1 MKRISHR
8 MVFLL
13 VLMAM
18 LAVGLAVFAIQYGMY
33 ADDWVT
39 FSGSPHVYT
48 GSNLSTGQVTDR
60 NGVLLL
66 ENSGGRVY
74 AEDAALRRSTMHL
87 LGDRFGYISAPVLNA
102 YADELVGF
110 SPVNGLYSAV
120 EQGSTAELTVYAEV
134 QKAALAELEG
144 RKGTIGI
151 YNYQTGE
158 ILCAVTTPTYD
169 PDAMPD
175 VEGDETGAY
184 DGVYLN
190 RLFQTTYVPGSIFKI
205 ITAAAALETLED
217 ARTMTF
223 TCTGSCEI
231 GGDTINCNGVHGTVT
246 LQQALGKSCNVA
258 FGQLAVQLGA
268 ETLTAYA
275 EKFGITEALSFDG
288 ITTAAGSFDLTGA
301 ADSQIA
307 WAGIGQYTDLINPCQ
322 YLTVLGAIAND
333 GVAVQPHLMKS
344 VQNGLLTSYEAETSR
359 QPAVL
364 EAESAQ
370 QLSEMMR
377 WTVTDIYGAWQFPD
391 LYVCAKSGTAEL
403 GPETTPHATFA
414 GFIRDEQYPLA
425 FVVIVEHGGS
435 GSAACAP
442 IAGRV
447 LQACVDAMDR
457 EAKN

>member
-18 LAVGLAVFAIQYGMY
+18 LAVGLSLFAIQYGMH
-33 ADDWVT
+33 ADEWVI
-39 FSGSPHVYT
+39 FAGSPHVYS
-48 GSNLSTGQVTDR
+48 GGNLSSGQVTDR
-60 NGVLLL
+60 EGVLLL
-66 ENSGGRVY
+66 ENTDGRSY
-74 AEDAALRRSTMHL
+74 SADTALRRSTMHL
-87 LGDRFGYISAPVLNA
+87 LGDRYGYISAPVLNA
-102 YADELVGF
+102 YAHELVGF
-110 SPVNGLYSAV
+110 SPINGLYSVA

-151 YNYQTGE
+151 YNYKTGE
-158 ILCAVTTPTYD
+158 ILCAVSAPTYD

-175 VEGDETGAY
+175 VDGDTTGAY

-190 RLFQTTYVPGSIFKI
+190 RLFQTVYVPGSIFKI
-205 ITAAAALETLED
+205 ITAAAALETLEN
-217 ARTMTF
+217 AETMTF
-223 TCTGSCEI
+223 HCTGSCEI
-231 GGDTINCNGVHGTVT
+231 GGDTVNCNGVHGTVN

-268 ETLTAYA
+268 ETMTEYA
-275 EKFGITEALSFDG
+275 EKFGITQPLQFDG
-288 ITTAAGSFDLTGA
+288 IVTAAGSFDLEGA

-307 WAGIGQYTDLINPCQ
+307 WAGIGQYKDLVNPCQ

-333 GVAVQPHLMKS
+333 GRPVQPHLMKA
-344 VQNGLLTSYEAETSR
+344 VHNGTLTGYEAKTKRMPE
-359 QPAVL
+359 VL
-364 EAESAQ
+364 EVEAAQKLSA
-370 QLSEMMR
+370 MMHSA
-377 WTVTDIYGAWQFPD
+377 VTDVYGAWQFPD

>member
-13 VLMAM
+13 VLMAV
-18 LAVGLAVFAIQYGMY
+18 LAVGLVVFAMQYGMY

-39 FSGSPHVYT
+39 FPGSPHVYN
-48 GSNLSTGQVTDR
+48 GGNLSTGQVTDR
-60 NGVLLL
+60 KGVLLL
-66 ENSGGRVY
+66 ENGEDREY
-74 AEDAALRRSTMHL
+74 AADAALRRSTMHL
-87 LGDRFGYISAPVLNA
+87 LGDRFGYISSPVLNA
-102 YADELVGF
+102 YAHELVGF
-110 SPVNGLYSAV
+110 SPINGLYSAA
-120 EQGSTAELTVYAEV
+120 EQGSTAELTVSAEV

-151 YNYQTGE
+151 YNYETGE

-169 PDAMPD
+169 PDQMPD
-175 VEGDETGAY
+175 VEGDVTGAY

-223 TCTGSCEI
+223 QCTGSCEI
-231 GGDTINCNGVHGTVT
+231 GGDTINCNGVHGTVD

-268 ETLTAYA
+268 ETLTEYA
-275 EKFGITEALSFDG
+275 EKFGITESVQFDG
-288 ITTAAGSFDLTGA
+288 ITTAAGNFDLEGA

-322 YLTVLGAIAND
+322 FLMAMGTIANY
-333 GVAVQPHLMKS
+333 GRPVRPRLMNEIRSGS
-344 VQNGLLTSYEAETSR
+344 VSIYEAKTKR
-359 QPAVL
+359 MPVVL
-364 EAESAQ
+364 ESETAQ
-370 QLSEMMR
+370 TLSTMMHKA
-377 WTVTDIYGAWQFPD
+377 VTDIYGAWQFPD

-403 GPETTPHATFA
+403 GPEATPHATFA
-414 GFIRDEQYPLA
+414 GFIHDTEYPLA
-425 FVVIVEHGGS
+425 FIVIVEHGGS

-447 LQACVDAMDR
+447 LQVCIDVMDR
-457 EAKN
+457 EAKK

>member
-13 VLMAM
+13 VLMAV
-18 LAVGLAVFAIQYGMY
+18 LAVGLVVFAMQYGMY

-39 FSGSPHVYT
+39 FPGSPHVYN
-48 GSNLSTGQVTDR
+48 GGNLSTGQVTDR
-60 NGVLLL
+60 EGVLLL
-66 ENSGGRVY
+66 ENGENRDY
-74 AEDAALRRSTMHL
+74 ATDAALRRSTMHL

-102 YADELVGF
+102 YSHELVGF
-110 SPVNGLYSAV
+110 SPINGLYSAA
-120 EQGSTAELTVYAEV
+120 EQGSTAELTVSAEV

-151 YNYQTGE
+151 YNYETGE

-169 PDAMPD
+169 PDQMPD
-175 VEGDETGAY
+175 VEGDVTGAY

-205 ITAAAALETLED
+205 VTAAAALETMEN

-223 TCTGSCEI
+223 QCTGSCEI
-231 GGDTINCNGVHGTVT
+231 GGDTINCNGVHGTVN

-268 ETLTAYA
+268 ETLTEYA
-275 EKFGITEALSFDG
+275 EKFGITESVQFDG
-288 ITTAAGSFDLTGA
+288 ITTAAGNFDLEGA

-307 WAGIGQYTDLINPCQ
+307 WAGIGQYTDLVNPCQ
-322 YLTVLGAIAND
+322 FLTVLGAIAND
-333 GVAVQPHLMKS
+333 GRPVQPHLMKAVHS
-344 VQNGLLTSYEAETSR
+344 GILTSYEAKTEKL
-359 QPAVL
+359 PAVL
-364 EAESAQ
+364 KPKTAQ
-370 QLSEMMR
+370 VLSEMMHR
-377 WTVTDIYGAWQFPD
+377 TVTDIYGAWQFPD

-403 GPETTPHATFA
+403 GPEETPHATFA
-414 GFIRDEQYPLA
+414 GFIRDPQYPLA

>member
-13 VLMAM
+13 VLMAV
-18 LAVGLAVFAIQYGMY
+18 LAAGLILFAVQYGLH
-33 ADDWVT
+33 ADEWVT
-39 FSGSPHVYT
+39 FPGSPHIYT
-48 GSNLSTGQVTDR
+48 GNNLSSGQVTDR
-60 NGVLLL
+60 EGVLLL
-66 ENSGGRVY
+66 ENNDSREY

-87 LGDRFGYISAPVLNA
+87 LGDRYGYISSPVLNS
-102 YADELVGF
+102 YADQLIGF
-110 SPVNGLYSAV
+110 SPINGLYSVA
-120 EQGSTAELTVYAEV
+120 EQGSTAELTVYATV

-169 PDAMPD
+169 PDHMPD
-175 VEGDETGAY
+175 VEEDRTGAY

-205 ITAAAALETLED
+205 ITAAAALETLEN
-217 ARTMTF
+217 AETMTF

-231 GGDTINCNGVHGTVT
+231 GADTINCNGVHGTVT

-268 ETLTAYA
+268 ETMTAYA
-275 EKFGITEALSFDG
+275 EKFGITQSLEFDG
-288 ITTAAGSFDLTGA
+288 ITTAAGSFDLEGA

-322 YLTVLGAIAND
+322 YLTVVGAIAND
-333 GVAVQPHLMKS
+333 GKAVQPHLMCA
-344 VQNGLLTSYEAETSR
+344 VHNGSLSGYEAKTQELS
-359 QPAVL
+359 AVL
-364 EAESAQ
+364 SAETAQ
-370 QLSEMMR
+370 TLSEMMH
-377 WTVTDIYGAWQFPD
+377 WTVTNIYGAWQFPD

-403 GPETTPHATFA
+403 GPNTTSHATFA
-414 GFIRDEQYPLA
+414 GFIRDDRYPLA
-425 FVVIVEHGGS
+425 FVVVVEHGGS

-447 LQACVDAMDR
+447 LQACVNAMDQ
-457 EAKN
+457 EAKK

>member
-18 LAVGLAVFAIQYGMY
+18 LAVGLILFAVQYGMH
-33 ADDWVT
+33 AGDWVT
-39 FSGSPHVYT
+39 FSGSPHVYS
-48 GSNLSTGQVTDR
+48 GGNLSSGQVTDR
-60 NGVLLL
+60 EGVLLL
-66 ENSGGRVY
+66 ENGDGRSY
-74 AEDAALRRSTMHL
+74 STDAALRRSTMHL
-87 LGDRFGYISAPVLNA
+87 LGDRYGYISAPVLNA
-102 YADELVGF
+102 YAHELVGF
-110 SPVNGLYSAV
+110 SPVNGLYSV
-120 EQGSTAELTVYAEV
+120 TEQGSTAELTVYAEV

-151 YNYQTGE
+151 YNYKTGE

-175 VEGDETGAY
+175 VEGDPTGAY

-205 ITAAAALETLED
+205 ITAAAALETLEN
-217 ARTMTF
+217 AETMTF
-223 TCTGSCEI
+223 TCSGSCEI

-268 ETLTAYA
+268 ETMTEYA
-275 EKFGITEALSFDG
+275 EKFGITQPLQFDG
-288 ITTAAGSFDLTGA
+288 ITTAAGSFDLEGA

-307 WAGIGQYTDLINPCQ
+307 WAGIGQYTNLINPCQ

-333 GVAVQPHLMKS
+333 GGPVQPHLMKAVRS
-344 VQNGLLTSYEAETSR
+344 GVLTGYKANTQEL
-359 QPAVL
+359 PAVL
-364 EAESAQ
+364 KPETARV
-370 QLSEMMR
+370 LSEMMHR
-377 WTVTDIYGAWQFPD
+377 TVTDVYGAWQFPD

-403 GPETTPHATFA
+403 GPEETPHATFA

-425 FVVIVEHGGS
+425 FIVIVEHGGS

-447 LQACVDAMDR
+447 LQVCVDAMDR

>member
-18 LAVGLAVFAIQYGMY
+18 LAAGLILFAIQYGMY
-33 ADDWVT
+33 AADWVT
-39 FSGSPHVYT
+39 FPGSPHVYA
-48 GSNLSTGQVTDR
+48 GNNLSSGQVTDR
-60 NGVLLL
+60 EGVLLL
-66 ENSGGRVY
+66 ENGEGREY

-87 LGDRFGYISAPVLNA
+87 LGDRYGYISAPVLNT
-102 YADELVGF
+102 YAHELVGF
-110 SPVNGLYSAV
+110 SPINGLYSAV

-158 ILCAVTTPTYD
+158 LLCAVTTPTYD
-169 PDAMPD
+169 PDQMPD
-175 VEGDETGAY
+175 VEGDPTGTY

-223 TCTGSCEI
+223 NCTGSCEI
-231 GGDTINCNGVHGTVT
+231 GGDTINCNGVHGTVN

-268 ETLTAYA
+268 ETMTAYA
-275 EKFGITEALSFDG
+275 EKFGITQPLQFDG
-288 ITTAAGSFDLTGA
+288 ITTAAGSFDLEGA

-333 GVAVQPHLMKS
+333 GSPVQPYLMQS
-344 VQNGLLTSYEAETSR
+344 VRSGVLTGYEAKT
-359 QPAVL
+359 QKLPAVL
-364 EAESAQ
+364 KPETTQ
-370 QLSEMMR
+370 VLSEMMR
-377 WTVTDIYGAWQFPD
+377 YAVTDIYGAWQFPD

-403 GPETTPHATFA
+403 GPEETPHATFA

-447 LQACVDAMDR
+447 LQACVDAMER

>member
-1 MKRISHR
+1 MHR

-18 LAVGLAVFAIQYGMY
+18 LAAGLILFAVQYGMH
-33 ADDWVT
+33 ADEWVT
-39 FSGSPHVYT
+39 FPGSPHVYA
-48 GSNLSTGQVTDR
+48 GGNLSSGQVTDR
-60 NGVLLL
+60 NGILLL
-66 ENSGGRVY
+66 ENGNGREY
-74 AEDAALRRSTMHL
+74 TADTALRRATMHL
-87 LGDRFGYISAPVLNA
+87 LGDRYGYISAPVLNA

-110 SPVNGLYSAV
+110 SPINGLYGLS
-120 EQGSTAELTVYAEV
+120 EQGSTAELTVYASV

-175 VEGDETGAY
+175 VEGDVTGMY

-190 RLFQTTYVPGSIFKI
+190 RLFQTTYTPGSIFKI
-205 ITAAAALETLED
+205 ITAAAALETLEN
-217 ARTMTF
+217 AQSMTF
-223 TCTGSCEI
+223 QCAGSCEI

-246 LQQALGKSCNVA
+246 LQQALAKSCNVA

-268 ETLTAYA
+268 ETMTAYA
-275 EKFGITEALSFDG
+275 EKFGITQSLSFDG
-288 ITTAAGSFDLTGA
+288 ITTAAGSFDLSHA

-307 WAGIGQYTDLINPCQ
+307 WAGIGQYTDLVNPCQ
-322 YLTVLGAIAND
+322 FLTVVGAVAND
-333 GVAVQPHLMKS
+333 GVAVQPCLMKS
-344 VQNGLLTSYEAETSR
+344 VQNGVVTGYEAKPQTLSAVLKPETS
-359 QPAVL
+359 QV
-364 EAESAQ
+364 
-370 QLSEMMR
+370 LSEMMHR
-377 WTVTDIYGAWQFPD
+377 TVTDIYGAWQFPD

-403 GPETTPHATFA
+403 GPEATPHATFA

>member
-18 LAVGLAVFAIQYGMY
+18 LAVGLIVFAVQYGIS

-39 FSGSPHVYT
+39 FSGSPHVYA
-48 GSNLSTGQVTDR
+48 GNNLSSGQVTDR
-60 NGVLLL
+60 EGVLLL
-66 ENSGGRVY
+66 QNRDGREY
-74 AEDAALRRSTMHL
+74 AADTDLRQSTMHL
-87 LGDRFGYISAPVLNA
+87 LGDRYGYISSPVLNA
-102 YADELVGF
+102 YAHELVGF
-110 SPVNGLYSAV
+110 SPVNGLYSV
-120 EQGSTAELTVYAEV
+120 TEQGNTAELTVYAQV
-134 QKAALAELEG
+134 QKAALAALEG

-151 YNYQTGE
+151 YNYKTGE
-158 ILCAVTTPTYD
+158 ILCAVTAPTYD
-169 PDAMPD
+169 PDHMPD
-175 VEGDETGAY
+175 VEQDPSGAY

-205 ITAAAALETLED
+205 VTAAAALETLED
-217 ARTMTF
+217 AETMTF
-223 TCTGSCEI
+223 SCTGSCEI
-231 GGDTINCNGVHGTVT
+231 GGDTINCNGVHGTVN

-275 EKFGITEALSFDG
+275 EKFGITEPLQFDG
-288 ITTAAGSFDLTGA
+288 ITTAAGAFDLGDA

-333 GVAVQPHLMKS
+333 GRPVQPYLMKAVHS
-344 VQNGLLTSYEAETSR
+344 GVLTGYEARTKR
-359 QPAVL
+359 LPAVL
-364 EAESAQ
+364 EAETAQ
-370 QLSEMMR
+370 VLSEMMHR
-377 WTVTDIYGAWQFPD
+377 TVTDIYGAWQFPD

-403 GPETTPHATFA
+403 GPNTTPHATFA

-435 GSAACAP
+435 GSATCAP
-442 IAGRV
+442 IAGQV
-447 LQACVDAMDR
+447 LQTCVEAMKQ